1 MDLLKRRSLRRDE
14 DRTRPSGRPPAATGE
29 PTGTPVSPAPTA
41 EPEAPIDEPPGRDR
55 EVAARGADAPV
66 DQPEHRIGGPDRDD
80 DGVDDRAE
88 APAAGSGSVFDRPV
102 DDPAHRRTVPTP
114 VATSGDTAEQGRV
127 EPDRDRALATAYE
140 EGRAA
145 ERREHP
151 DEVVEDVVV
160 TRWSVAD
167 LVVTL
172 VGVGLTV
179 VGALGLARAGVNE
192 TWFSPVVDVVGADHT
207 ALLAAAELGA
217 GVLIIVAGVARR
229 RVLATLFGL
238 AVAVLGAIAAIES
251 AEVERELAIEDWW
264 AWVLVAA
271 GALVVLMG
279 LVPRKGRIRRVATTE
294 R

>member
-14 DRTRPSGRPPAATGE
+14 DRTRPSGRPPAATGV

-41 EPEAPIDEPPGRDR
+41 APEAPIDEPPGRAR
-55 EVAARGADAPV
+55 EVPTRGVDAPL
-66 DQPEHRIGGPDRDD
+66 DRPAHRIGGPDRDR

-88 APAAGSGSVFDRPV
+88 ARAAGSGTVFDSPA

-114 VATSGDTAEQGRV
+114 VATSDDTAEQRRT
-127 EPDRDRALATAYE
+127 EPDRDRDLATAYE

-145 ERREHP
+145 ERREQP
-151 DEVVEDVVV
+151 DRVVEDVVV
-160 TRWSVAD
+160 TRWSIAD

-172 VGVGLTV
+172 VGVALTV
-179 VGALGLARAGVNE
+179 VGALGLARAEVND
-192 TWFSPVVDVVGADHT
+192 TWFSPVVDVVGANHT

-217 GVLIIVAGVARR
+217 GVLIILAGVARR

-238 AVAVLGAIAAIES
+238 ALAVLGVIAAIES